1 MEQEQ
6 QTARLLNIYIYIYL
20 RISLQ
25 NAKVSEKK
33 NLQEIKTL
41 TQTLY
46 FEDNK
51 FEEFFTN
58 ISHVFYW
65 FSGLG

>member
-1 MEQEQ
+1 M
-6 QTARLLNIYIYIYL
+6 YL
-20 RISLQ
+20 KISLQ
-25 NAKVSEKK
+25 KAKVFEKK
-33 NLQEIKTL
+33 NLQEIKIL

-58 ISHVFYW
+58 ISHVFYR
-65 FSGLG
+65 FSGLGGTGE